1 MGQKKKQIQI
11 FWKPSKTAVSI
22 NTYNLAR
29 CLEQLGFGQFQTE
42 DKRVSGK
49 EIFLNENG
57 ILKIHNSASIKLY
70 IRKCI

>member
-42 DKRVSGK
+42 DKRVR
-49 EIFLNENG
+49 NETKWG
-57 ILKIHNSASIKLY
+57 EYQAE
-70 IRKCI
+70 